1 MDCSYSIHP
10 AERLVRVHV
19 SGEVTVDRL
28 VELTRQVS
36 ADALFRPGMNSLVD
50 LREAFGSWD
59 FSETQRY
66 RDFLR
71 HMAGEH
77 SRRWAIVVRP
87 GMLVGLVHVLIVISE
102 PIADRI
108 RMELFDDPATAMQWA
123 MAPQDENVLPD

>member
-10 AERLVRVHV
+10 AEHLVRVHV
-19 SGEVTVDRL
+19 TGGVTVQGMVDL
-28 VELTRQVS
+28 IRQVS

-50 LREAFGSWD
+50 MREASGSWD

-87 GMLVGLVHVLIVISE
+87 GMLVGLVHLLIVISE

-108 RMELFDDPATAMQWA
+108 RMELFDDPAIAMQWA
-123 MAPQDENVLPD
+123 MAPQDESVLPD